1 VPRYPAFD
9 WPLFILG
16 LMLSVSGAV
25 YVYSATWKAADPP
38 GVYFSPL
45 AIKQIAFIAVGVLAF
60 YLLRRI
66 NWGLK
71 PGSWLWFYVPVV
83 VPLLLVL
90 FLGHGGATR
99 GATRWIDL
107 GVIDFQPS
115 ELAKVGFLLTL
126 AWLYSGEAHEVERR
140 YWQALAIMVSLV
152 LLMLLQPD
160 LGTSL
165 VFLFTF
171 FVVSALTPLRRRIL
185 WVSFAALVV
194 LSVPA
199 WFVMRDYQKNRIMVF
214 FGYEIAQTDEGRKLK
229 PADPRGVAY
238 QLKQSQIAVGSG
250 GVTGKGFLHGTQT
263 RGGFIPVLESDFI
276 FALVAEEFGLVGCLY
291 LLALY
296 FLLLARIIAIART
309 AKTPYEA
316 YISYGSSAVIF
327 FHVFVAAGITM
338 RLMPVTGLPMP
349 FVSYGG
355 SAMLTMWLLLAV
367 NESIFANSRRELRRG

>member
-25 YVYSATWKAADPP
+25 YVYSATWVAAEQP

-45 AIKQIAFIAVGVLAF
+45 AIKQIAFILAGVLAF
-60 YLLRRI
+60 YLLKRI

-90 FLGHGGATR
+90 FLGHGAATR

-115 ELAKVGFLLTL
+115 ELAKVGFLLAL
-126 AWLYSGEAHEVERR
+126 AWLYSGEAHEIERR

-185 WVSFAALVV
+185 WVSFAALIV

-214 FGYEIAQTDEGRKLK
+214 FGYQFTQTDQGRKLQ
-229 PADPRGVAY
+229 PADPRGIAY

-250 GVTGKGFLHGTQT
+250 GVTGKGFLHGTQS

-291 LLALY
+291 LLLLY